1 MSEYSTVEETYNDLV
16 GRLTLRERIKLAAM
30 ILTDISDQ
38 AEVDYSEEWS
48 DEDIEDFTKASWS
61 YALNAIESEERDAPT
76 G

>member
-30 ILTDISDQ
+30 ILNDIADQ

-61 YALNAIESEERDAPT
+61 HALNAIDSV